1 MKRASWTGA
10 KRPIRDRAAYAVAIA
25 VMGALV
31 SGVGQPTGA
40 TAIAPLAQ
48 VATPAK
54 PTIARP
60 DGSPAANPN
69 NSSPQD
75 AKPQNAKSQNA
86 KSQESPQAKADA
98 AANWRRRI
106 VLWGAVGIG
115 GLGAIG
121 GLVWFFRQSLSAEQ
135 FGWDEVDPPEVE
147 HTDLP
152 EDDLGVMHPDSSGS
166 PRGWTKPPVA
176 NPVAD
181 APAVPVEVARSPGGP
196 ATAMALESPATAGPP
211 EKAPKAKRFPWHW
224 GRSEPAAKPAAK
236 ATSGS
241 TSGSTVPSSQPE
253 HPPEPIAPPPA
264 PPTPTPA
271 ALPSPAALSPTRV
284 VQPSPIER
292 AIQNLRSESAADRRK
307 AIWELGQRG
316 DSRAIQPLM
325 EVLLSGDSK
334 QRSLAIAS
342 LSAIGSR
349 VLEPTLEAMALA
361 LRDHNPEVRT
371 NAIRDLTQVYEQV
384 ARLSQMM
391 GIAARDADQQVQ
403 QTASW
408 ALGKLE
414 QIRSIAD
421 STQGLGGNGLS
432 TAHFEESALAQ
443 GLALLE
449 NNRPV
454 EATPLLETAIQQHP
468 SDPDAHLALAQALEA
483 RGAIAQALQE
493 AIAARDLYVYQ
504 GRADA
509 ARAIE
514 QTWRDRG
521 IDPDQAAYRV
531 AWASLL
537 IQREAWDE
545 AASELEQAITHN
557 PHDPDPY
564 LALARLRRAQH
575 RPTEAV
581 SYLQQARD
589 LYLAAGDRAAADR
602 LQTLIQSA

>member
-1 MKRASWTGA
+1 SQK
-10 KRPIRDRAAYAVAIA
+10 
-25 VMGALV
+25 
-31 SGVGQPTGA
+31 
-40 TAIAPLAQ
+40 
-48 VATPAK
+48 
-54 PTIARP
+54 
-60 DGSPAANPN
+60 AN
-69 NSSPQD
+69 
-75 AKPQNAKSQNA
+75 
-86 KSQESPQAKADA
+86 ADHA
-98 AANWRRRI
+98 AANWQRRI

-121 GLVWFFRQSLSAEQ
+121 GLVWFFRQSLSTDR
-135 FGWDEVDPPEVE
+135 FGWDEIDHADGDPEEFDPADSHHEPLVSANSWTPPRASNPAVDPQGSHAEVE
-147 HTDLP
+147 
-152 EDDLGVMHPDSSGS
+152 
-166 PRGWTKPPVA
+166 
-176 NPVAD
+176 
-181 APAVPVEVARSPGGP
+181 RSPSLGPTAAIALEPP
-196 ATAMALESPATAGPP
+196 ATLAPP
-211 EKAPKAKRFPWHW
+211 EMAPKPKRFPWQKA
-224 GRSEPAAKPAAK
+224 RSPEPAAKPASNA
-236 ATSGS
+236 APSPIAS
-241 TSGSTVPSSQPE
+241 SPQSSQSSQSSQTDRHVE
-253 HPPEPIAPPPA
+253 AEPIAPATAPA
-264 PPTPTPA
+264 PA

-284 VQPSPIER
+284 VKPSPIER

-325 EVLLSGDSK
+325 EVLLNGDSK

-391 GIAARDADQQVQ
+391 GLAARDTDQQVQ

-421 STQGLGGNGLS
+421 STQGAGGSSLS
-432 TAHFEESALAQ
+432 MTSFDESALAQ
-443 GLALLE
+443 GLDLLE
-449 NNRPV
+449 SNRPA
-454 EATPLLETAIQQHP
+454 EAAPLLEKAIQQHP

-483 RGAIAQALQE
+483 RGAIAQAHQE

-514 QTWRDRG
+514 QTWHDRG

-537 IQREAWDE
+537 IQREEWDE
-545 AASELEQAITHN
+545 AASELEQAIVHN

-581 SYLQQARD
+581 THLQQARD

-602 LQTLIQSA
+602 LQSLIQSA

>member
-10 KRPIRDRAAYAVAIA
+10 KRPIRDRAAHAMAIA
-25 VMGALV
+25 LLGALV
-31 SGVGQPTGA
+31 TGADRPAGA

-48 VATPAK
+48 AATQAQPAIRPSASSAAS
-54 PTIARP
+54 PT
-60 DGSPAANPN
+60 S
-69 NSSPQD
+69 SSPPSKD
-75 AKPQNAKSQNA
+75 PKAQNSQKSQ
-86 KSQESPQAKADA
+86 KAKADRA
-98 AANWRRRI
+98 AANWQRRI
-106 VLWGAVGIG
+106 VLWGAMGIG
-115 GLGAIG
+115 GLGVIG
-121 GLVWFFRQSLSAEQ
+121 GLVWFFRQSLNTEQ
-135 FGWDEVDPPEVE
+135 FGWDEVDSDAADSEALDPDPIAPPESR
-147 HTDLP
+147 TPPRPL
-152 EDDLGVMHPDSSGS
+152 HPISNHQG
-166 PRGWTKPPVA
+166 
-176 NPVAD
+176 NPAE
-181 APAVPVEVARSPGGP
+181 AGRSPSAGI
-196 ATAMALESPATAGPP
+196 ATAMAIEPPAVLVPP
-211 EKAPKAKRFPWHW
+211 EMTPKPKPKRFPWQKS
-224 GRSEPAAKPAAK
+224 RSPAPAPVSNPA
-236 ATSGS
+236 
-241 TSGSTVPSSQPE
+241 PSPTAASLPNDA
-253 HPPEPIAPPPA
+253 EPIAPAAPA
-264 PPTPTPA
+264 PTPA
-271 ALPSPAALSPTRV
+271 PTALPSPAALSPTRV

-316 DSRAIQPLM
+316 DSRAMQPLM
-325 EVLLSGDSK
+325 EVLLNGDSK

-342 LSAIGSR
+342 LSAIGAR
-349 VLEPTLEAMALA
+349 VLEPTLEAMTLA

-371 NAIRDLTQVYEQV
+371 NAIRDLTQIYEQV

-391 GIAARDADQQVQ
+391 GLAARDADQQVQ

-414 QIRSIAD
+414 QIRALAD
-421 STQGLGGNGLS
+421 GPPGPSSGGSSLAM
-432 TAHFEESALAQ
+432 AHFDESALAQ

-449 NNRPV
+449 NNRPA
-454 EATPLLETAIQQHP
+454 EAASLLEQAIQQHP

-514 QTWRDRG
+514 QTWHARG

-537 IQREAWDE
+537 IQQEQWDE
-545 AASELEQAITHN
+545 AAQELEQAIGHN
-557 PHDPDPY
+557 PHNPDPY

-575 RPTEAV
+575 RPTEATTH
-581 SYLQQARD
+581 LQQARD